1 MAATQADWR
10 TANTMA
16 SQMAEA
22 ARTEADNAKAEAANA
37 KAVANSSKVMFV
49 VDVVVMH
56 TATLAIT
63 AGSKV
68 KPVDV
73 PDARVGDR
81 IYVHRNGE
89 PVAGGINVG
98 GSITLE
104 ATGYVPTNGT
114 VNIYHSIPAVS
125 LGQSLTIPLRLV
137 GLRPAVV

>member
-1 MAATQADWR
+1 MAAEQSDWR
-10 TANTMA
+10 TANSVA

-22 ARTEADNAKAEAANA
+22 AKTEAVNAKTEAANA
-37 KAVANSSKVMFV
+37 KAAATSSKVMFV
-49 VDVVVMH
+49 VDVVVTH
-56 TATLAIT
+56 TATIAIT

-68 KPVDV
+68 KTVDV
-73 PDARVGDR
+73 AEARVGDR

-104 ATGYVPTNGT
+104 ATGYVPANGT

-137 GLRPAVV
+137 GQRPAVV

>member
-1 MAATQADWR
+1 MPTEQADWR
-10 TANTMA
+10 TANNTA

-22 ARTEADNAKAEAANA
+22 AKTEAANA
-37 KAVANSSKVMFV
+37 KTEAATVKAAVTAAKVVFV
-49 VDVVVMH
+49 VDVTVTH
-56 TATLAIT
+56 TATIAIT

-68 KPVDV
+68 KAVDV

-89 PVAGGINVG
+89 PLVGGINVG

-104 ATGYVPTNGT
+104 ATGYVPANGT

-137 GLRPAVV
+137 GQRPAVV